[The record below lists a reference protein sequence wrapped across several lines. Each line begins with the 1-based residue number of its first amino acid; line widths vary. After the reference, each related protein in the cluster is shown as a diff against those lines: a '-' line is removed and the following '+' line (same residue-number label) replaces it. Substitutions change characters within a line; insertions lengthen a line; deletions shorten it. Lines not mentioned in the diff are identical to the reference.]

1 MINKE
6 QIKWLLPVYQQINDI
21 LDLIPGFNAN
31 FKCPVMS
38 AEHLKGMP
46 NRYDYCYD
54 EEKGLYKILYLERD
68 DTHIEIYG
76 KTKKEIVQRIVNR
89 CIVNEAYESYAIQ
102 EQRKKCLMC
111 NPAIMSYKNQYI
123 DCAQERVDYCY
134 LFVDKFIE
142 AIEDSVFP
150 PSPTES
156 RIREISPLKEYNY
169 LALRK
174 ECNKTFVSALVEY
187 IHYYSHCELYL
198 YKEDGNLLQSFPI
211 NRVAS
216 EFDISTLFD
225 KIKNMSLV
233 ADNIV
238 LENLQ
243 VMGRNS
249 I

>member
-38 AEHLKGMP
+38 VEHLKGMP
-46 NRYDYCYD
+46 NRYDYYYD
-54 EEKGLYKILYLERD
+54 EERGLYKILYLERD

-102 EQRKKCLMC
+102 KQRK
-111 NPAIMSYKNQYI
+111 NKNQYI

-134 LFVDKFIE
+134 LFVDKFID

-150 PSPTES
+150 PSPTEL
-156 RIREISPLKEYNY
+156 RDRQETLLKEYNY
-169 LALRK
+169 IGFRK
-174 ECNKTFVSALVEY
+174 ECHKIFVSVLVEY
-187 IHYYSHCELYL
+187 IHYYSHCELSL
-198 YKEDGNLLQSFPI
+198 FKDDGNLLQSFPI
-211 NRVAS
+211 NRIAS
-216 EFDISTLFD
+216 EFDISSLFD
-225 KIKNMSLV
+225 KIYNVSLV

-238 LENLQ
+238 LEDLQ
-243 VMGRNS
+243 VMGRNY

>member
-6 QIKWLLPVYQQINDI
+6 QIQWLLPVYQQINNI

-38 AEHLKGMP
+38 AEHLGGMP
-46 NRYDYCYD
+46 NRFDYFYD
-54 EEKGLYKILYLERD
+54 EEKGLYKILYLERND
-68 DTHIEIYG
+68 KHIEIYG

-102 EQRKKCLMC
+102 KQSK
-111 NPAIMSYKNQYI
+111 ISSYKNQYI

-134 LFVDKFIE
+134 LFVDKFID

-156 RIREISPLKEYNY
+156 RIREVSQLKEYNY

-174 ECNKTFVSALVEY
+174 ECHKTFVSALVEY

-198 YKEDGNLLQSFPI
+198 YDEDGNLLQSFPI
-211 NRVAS
+211 NRIAS

-225 KIKNMSLV
+225 SIKNMSLV

-243 VMGRNS
+243 VREG
-249 I
+249 